1 METGDDIIAYS
12 IQLHVHVPKSW
23 NHLNIL
29 LWHRMTIRD
38 DIIAN
43 NIQTAKCWN
52 CTCTYYYISILH

>member
-29 LWHRMTIRD
+29 LWHRMTI
-38 DIIAN
+38 
-43 NIQTAKCWN
+43 
-52 CTCTYYYISILH
+52 